1 MIFFCNFRQLGAIIK
16 FWKICVFTTNMWK
29 RFISHYL
36 LINLFTFNL
45 CSNIFSS
52 KFAAKI
58 KRRDKIH
65 KVCSPSPNDKFKFD
79 FISRFTL
86 HWLWIYCGKFDNIV
100 LFFCIFKTLINKF
113 NQRWVGI
120 PISEFRFLA
129 KATLYINW

>member
-1 MIFFCNFRQLGAIIK
+1 
-16 FWKICVFTTNMWK
+16 MWK

-65 KVCSPSPNDKFKFD
+65 KIHFALVM
-79 FISRFTL
+79 
-86 HWLWIYCGKFDNIV
+86 NI
-100 LFFCIFKTLINKF
+100 LRQI
-113 NQRWVGI
+113 
-120 PISEFRFLA
+120 
-129 KATLYINW
+129 